1 MMKKRMMITAAL
13 GVVLSTATACPVKAG
28 YVANGQFKNTTGLVP
43 LCTPAFKKIATEVKA
58 GEYEESYKTTFD
70 LKGALAIRKLSGLL
84 TSNGWKQ
91 TGASDKGQNKT
102 LIFDK
107 GTKQTV
113 IAVKEVP
120 SEKDDDYVLVIL
132 LGDK

>member
-1 MMKKRMMITAAL
+1 MRLVIL
-13 GVVLSTATACPVKAG
+13 GAVLSVALLFASATACPVKTG

-43 LCTPAFKKIATEVKA
+43 LCTPAFKKLTTEVKA

-84 TSNGWKQ
+84 TSTGWKQ
-91 TGASDKGQNKT
+91 TGASNKGQNKT
-102 LIFDK
+102 LVFDK
-107 GTKQTV
+107 GSQQTV

-120 SEKDDDYVLVIL
+120 MEKGDDYVLVIL